1 MAKDILFDA
10 DGGLFGL
17 RSAGVLIKDNK
28 VLLQQVGSDP
38 SYAIPGG
45 HVSFGELGEEALIRE
60 FKEETGM
67 DIKVVRMLWI
77 GEIFFPLNDK
87 DCHQI
92 CIYYLVEP
100 AGATDEPVIWDT
112 VDKVESYEAHIKF
125 SWVDIGD
132 LDGIEIYPTQA
143 KGYLKN
149 ISGQIKHFVY
159 KEQ

>member
-10 DGGLFGL
+10 DSGLFGL
-17 RSAGVLIKDNK
+17 RSAGVLIKDNR
-28 VLLQQVGSDP
+28 VLLQQAGNDP
-38 SYAIPGG
+38 GYAIPGG

-60 FKEETGM
+60 FKEEIGI

-77 GEIFFPLNDK
+77 GEIFFPWADK

-92 CIYYLVEP
+92 CLYYLVEP
-100 AGATDEPVIWDT
+100 CSDEDEPVIWDT

-132 LDGIEIYPTQA
+132 LDD
-143 KGYLKN
+143 
-149 ISGQIKHFVY
+149 ISRSG
-159 KEQ
+159 